1 MERVPQ
7 EAAVIGGI
15 VKGAR
20 VAGRIAG
27 RAGKAAAKRGAVQA
41 AGQAGKII
49 KTATRFATKLPGKIK
64 GEVVKE
70 IAKRGGVKEAGKA
83 LVKKVIKDQALAQS
97 KKVVKNF
104 IADSQNSKLNQIKD
118 EERAIGV
125 SLALM
130 KEAERKKL
138 IPRGSTPNLRQLER
152 AVLESREYKD
162 IVDEEQKKIDKDVKE
177 FQKRAIALR
186 RTFEESRLRGLKQ
199 CATFE
204 KNRRGENVACRTFKK
219 EGEPK
224 WFKETYC
231 KTGETRSACSN
242 KKAALSGNRYYKQ
255 YLPAAIKGLP
265 KNDPRRIKYEKEQ
278 KQKK

>member
-1 MERVPQ
+1 MEMIPEEQ
-7 EAAVIGGI
+7 AVIGGI

-104 IADSQNSKLNQIKD
+104 IADSQNSRLNQLKD
-118 EERAIGV
+118 EERAVGI
-125 SLALM
+125 SLRLM
-130 KEAERKKL
+130 KEAERKNL
-138 IPRGSTPNLRQLER
+138 IPRGSTPNLRDLER
-152 AVLESREYKD
+152 AVLEDKKLSD
-162 IVDEEQKKIDKDVKE
+162 IEKERQQKLKKLEQQRKEGARRAGAFLKGKVPGADKIVCKVPKMR
-177 FQKRAIALR
+177 KR
-186 RTFEESRLRGLKQ
+186 
-199 CATFE
+199 
-204 KNRRGENVACRTFKK
+204 CRTCPERKVGCLEYQKGNEPQWMKK
-219 EGEPK
+219 RCPGVSKPK
-224 WFKETYC
+224 DC
-231 KTGETRSACSN
+231 N
-242 KKAALSGNRYYKQ
+242 
-255 YLPAAIKGLP
+255 
-265 KNDPRRIKYEKEQ
+265 
-278 KQKK
+278 

>member
-7 EAAVIGGI
+7 EAAVLGGI

-49 KTATRFATKLPGKIK
+49 KTATTFATKLPGKIK

-104 IADSQNSKLNQIKD
+104 IADSQNSRLNQIKD
-118 EERAIGV
+118 EERALGI
-125 SLALM
+125 SLRLM
-130 KEAERKKL
+130 EEAERKNL
-138 IPRGSTPNLRQLER
+138 IPKGSTPNLRDLEK
-152 AVLESREYKD
+152 AVLEDRKLSD
-162 IVDEEQKKIDKDVKE
+162 IEKERQQKLKKLEEQRKE
-177 FQKRAIALR
+177 GAKRAGAFLASK
-186 RTFEESRLRGLKQ
+186 EASLKKLKKT
-199 CATFE
+199 CA
-204 KNRRGENVACRTFKK
+204 V
-219 EGEPK
+219 PK
-224 WFKETYC
+224 VRKRC
-231 KTGETRSACSN
+231 KICPPEVVGCL
-242 KKAALSGNRYYKQ
+242 KYK
-255 YLPAAIKGLP
+255 
-265 KNDPRRIKYEKEQ
+265 
-278 KQKK
+278 